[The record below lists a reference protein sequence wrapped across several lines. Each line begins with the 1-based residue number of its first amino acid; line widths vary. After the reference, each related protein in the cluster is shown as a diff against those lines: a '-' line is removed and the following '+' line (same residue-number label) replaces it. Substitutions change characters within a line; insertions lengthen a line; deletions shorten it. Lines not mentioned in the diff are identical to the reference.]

1 MELTFYIWENDT
13 EAGPYTLDQMRSIWS
28 TGRITL
34 NSIVRQDT
42 DGEWKTAGD
51 FEIIYSSFQTGS
63 KATAEQHVIVTNFDM
78 SFINMVIFMIKWA
91 VATIP
96 AALVLFC
103 AFFLVMAILAALFGS
118 AFRL

>member
-42 DGEWKTAGD
+42 DGEWKTA
-51 FEIIYSSFQTGS
+51 
-63 KATAEQHVIVTNFDM
+63 HR
-78 SFINMVIFMIKWA
+78 
-91 VATIP
+91 
-96 AALVLFC
+96 
-103 AFFLVMAILAALFGS
+103 AFGWRFLNQQENWLKEKDRQKGTEKL
-118 AFRL
+118 

>member
-42 DGEWKTAGD
+42 DGEWKTARD
-51 FEIIYSSFQTGS
+51 FEIIYAPPENGS
-63 KATAEQHVIVTNFDM
+63 ENKVIQRVVVADFDM
-78 SFINMVIFMIKWA
+78 PFSNMVIFIVKWA
-91 VATIP
+91 IAAIP
-96 AALVLFC
+96 AAIVIFCGYFLIITILQVL
-103 AFFLVMAILAALFGS
+103 LGPV
-118 AFRL
+118 FRL

>member
-42 DGEWKTAGD
+42 DGEWKTVRD
-51 FEIIYSSFQTGS
+51 FEIVYSSFQTGS
-63 KATAEQHVIVTNFDM
+63 KTTDEQHVIVTNFDM

-103 AFFLVMAILAALFGS
+103 AFVLVMAILAALFGS